1 MLQGLESARAVLHSL
16 IVYVELSTGALF
28 TSMEGLTDLRQTL
41 NRLKTVTS
49 YNSSSSAINKQILLD
64 VSTLLNG

>member
-1 MLQGLESARAVLHSL
+1 VLQGLESARAVLHSL

-49 YNSSSSAINKQILLD
+49 YNRSSSAINKQILLD
-64 VSTLLNG
+64 VGTLLNG